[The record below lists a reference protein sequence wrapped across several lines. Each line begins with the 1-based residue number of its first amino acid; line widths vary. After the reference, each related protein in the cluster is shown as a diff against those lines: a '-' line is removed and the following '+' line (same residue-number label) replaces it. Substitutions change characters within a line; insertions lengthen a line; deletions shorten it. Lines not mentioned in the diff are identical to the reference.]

1 MITSTKANTSV
12 FLMWAAVLAASVA
25 LADPASGARVI
36 GPAPVTVRFSDL
48 NLASPEGAGILY
60 NRIRAAAREACGPSF
75 ASWYPGVPEKW
86 NACYEETVATAIR
99 QVDRPMLTAL
109 YARHLTVAS
118 R

>member
-1 MITSTKANTSV
+1 MITSMNTNTSV
-12 FLMWAAVLAASVA
+12 SLMLVAMLATSAAF
-25 LADPASGARVI
+25 AD
-36 GPAPVTVRFSDL
+36 PVTVRFSDL

-60 NRIRAAAREACGPSF
+60 NRIRDAAREACGPRF

-86 NACYEETVATAIR
+86 KACYEETLASAIR
-99 QVDRPMLTAL
+99 QIDRPMLTAL